1 MPTGKNKKSFEKLLT
16 KFLKGVKY
24 FSREREK
31 KKSLSQKRRKKL

>member
-31 KKSLSQKRRKKL
+31 KASLRKEKKL